1 LRVANSLFEDAKRA
15 EGVEEDWK
23 QAEENLMVEKS
34 EGNVLEISKRI
45 FEEEE
50 KLEDL
55 FEDPYE
61 SLKDKIIEGKVN
73 W

>member
-1 LRVANSLFEDAKRA
+1 MRVANSLFEDAKRA